1 MLDRMSEA
9 LVALYAPYCQG
20 TARRQ
25 ELDRA
30 LTLMVQGRLE
40 GQRQLRPSG
49 TRRFHFSWRAADSP
63 LEPTEANLRFDG
75 GSDLDQLEYN
85 FELPT
90 YRLVLWLMDWIAAGG
105 SEGQA
110 VDLPDSFWRWLIL
123 GIDPEAVA
131 A

>member
-1 MLDRMSEA
+1 MSEA

-25 ELDRA
+25 HLQRA
-30 LTLMVQGRLE
+30 LELLATGSLQGA
-40 GQRQLRPSG
+40 RQLRPTG
-49 TRRFHFSWRAADSP
+49 ARPFNLSWRAADSP
-63 LEPTEANLRFDG
+63 LDPSAASLHFVDG
-75 GSDLDQLEYN
+75 PQLPAVDYS

-90 YRLVLWLMDWIAAGG
+90 YRLVLWLMDWVAAGG
-105 SEGQA
+105 SPSLP

-123 GIDPEAVA
+123 GLDPPAVA

>member
-1 MLDRMSEA
+1 MSEA

-30 LTLMVQGRLE
+30 LSLLTVGHLE
-40 GQRQLRPSG
+40 GQRQLRPTGS
-49 TRRFHFSWRAADSP
+49 RRFHLSWRPADSP
-63 LEPTEANLRFDG
+63 LDPATATLRFEG
-75 GSDLDQLEYN
+75 GNEPEPLEYA

-105 SEGQA
+105 GSAQP

-123 GIDPEAVA
+123 GLDPEAVA